1 LLGTET
7 AAGTPAGR
15 AQQMSWL
22 RHNRVVTGV
31 VLAQAVWLW
40 WVFSRG
46 WFLQADLSNLADA
59 VGRPPSWSY
68 LSEPLGGHFAPVT
81 RLTYWVFDQTAR
93 LNYPA
98 TVMFRVVCQ
107 AAATV
112 LLYRILV
119 RLVGRRPLVVVVL
132 AVYAFDPVMLG
143 GAAWFTSGNSLVL
156 GQVLVLLTIESHL
169 RFEETGR
176 LLHAAATGVL
186 LALSVLTFDQW
197 VIAALV
203 LPLLSV
209 IHLYQGSVRERLR
222 RLLVGWRAWLLILL
236 PLCVVLVGLLRLG
249 DPQGAAPLSLTDAY
263 HLLRDSWL
271 KSIGPAWVG
280 GPWHWYAGPGTYIG
294 FATPPDWMILLGQL
308 GVLLTVL
315 VGIQRL
321 GPRSLAAWIMPVVC
335 TVVSVLLVGYGRF
348 ETYGALLA
356 ITPRYLYELGP
367 LIAIGVALALAPVV
381 LQTTT
386 HRATTARTA
395 TERTAA
401 PPDEPAGLDRTQSVT
416 GAAAVVA
423 VLVMSLVSGAR
434 FAAPLSR
441 SPVHDYVQNLQTSA
455 RAHGS
460 EVNIYDTAVPQAVIS
475 SYEPSHRV
483 SDILALAGVPARFDD
498 PSSEPMVVA
507 ADGHLTK
514 AVFVAA
520 HTAAP
525 LTGGSCGTFVHG
537 VGTWTMP
544 LDAPATG
551 NEWFLRLQ
559 LYQAQPSEVTVEVLD
574 GSGRA
579 AAPITGGRVRLGRLE
594 ARNLPLPLF
603 APAAVRVHSSH
614 PDTNL
619 CLARVSV
626 GGPFAQRSTP

>member
-1 LLGTET
+1 MLGTE
-7 AAGTPAGR
+7 AATGTPERHAHQR
-15 AQQMSWL
+15 SWL
-22 RHNRVVTGV
+22 RHKRLVTGIV
-31 VLAQAVWLW
+31 IAQAVWLW

-59 VGRPPSWSY
+59 VGRPLSWSY
-68 LSEPLGGHFAPVT
+68 LAEPLGGHFAPVT

-98 TVMFRVVCQ
+98 TVLFRVACQ
-107 AAATV
+107 AVATA

-119 RLVGRRPLVVVVL
+119 RLVGPRPLVVVIL
-132 AVYAFDPVMLG
+132 AVYAFDPIMLG
-143 GAAWFTSGNSLVL
+143 GAAWFTSGNSLAL

-176 LLHAAATGVL
+176 LAHAATTGVL

-203 LPLLSV
+203 LPLVSV
-209 IHLYQGSVRERLR
+209 VHLYGGGARERVRSVLA
-222 RLLVGWRAWLLILL
+222 GWRAWLLIFV
-236 PLCVVLVGLLRLG
+236 PLCVVLVGLLKLG
-249 DPQGAAPLSLTDAY
+249 DPQGAEPLSFADAY
-263 HLLRDSWL
+263 HLLRESWL
-271 KSIGPAWVG
+271 KSIAPAWVG

-294 FATPPDWMILLGQL
+294 FATPPSWMILLGQL

-315 VGIQRL
+315 IGVQRL
-321 GPRSLAAWIMPVVC
+321 GLRSLAAWIMPAVC

-348 ETYGALLA
+348 GTYGTLLA

-367 LIAIGVALALAPVV
+367 LIAIGAALALAPVV
-381 LQTTT
+381 LRSSAGHPATPAEQPAEPD
-386 HRATTARTA
+386 RAQRVA
-395 TERTAA
+395 
-401 PPDEPAGLDRTQSVT
+401 

-423 VLVMSLVSGAR
+423 IMVMSLVSGAR

-455 RAHGS
+455 RSHGS
-460 EVNIYDTAVPQAVIS
+460 EVNIYDTAVPQALIS
-475 SYEPSHRV
+475 SYEPRHRV

-520 HTAAP
+520 HTATP

-537 VGTWTMP
+537 VGTWTMR
-544 LDAPATG
+544 LDAPATS

-559 LYQAQPSEVTVEVLD
+559 LYQAQPSEVTIDVLD
-574 GSGRA
+574 AAGHA
-579 AAPITGGRVRLGRLE
+579 AAPIAGSGVRLGRLE

-603 APAAVRVHSSH
+603 APVAVRVRSSH
-614 PDTNL
+614 ADTNL

-626 GGPFAQRSTP
+626 GGPFAQRGTP